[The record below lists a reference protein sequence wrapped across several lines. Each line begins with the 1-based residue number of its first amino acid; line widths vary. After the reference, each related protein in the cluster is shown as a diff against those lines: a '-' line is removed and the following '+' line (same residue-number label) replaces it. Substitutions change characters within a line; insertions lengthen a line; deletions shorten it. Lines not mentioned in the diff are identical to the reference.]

1 MDHASLDDLIKRW
14 AETGEGDLIHLER
27 FPERDAITALP
38 DPPLPGALDQR
49 LRERGIER
57 LYRHQVAGIRRIRQG
72 THTVLV
78 SGTSSG
84 KTLTYQVPL
93 VERALE
99 DPRSTA
105 LLLYPTKA
113 LAQDQLGS
121 LQRYRL
127 PGVTAATYDGDTPNE
142 QRRWVRR
149 HATAV
154 LTNPDMLHVGI
165 LPHHQRWADFL
176 VRLRF
181 VVVDEMHTLRGVFG
195 SHVSHLL
202 RRLRRIAAHY
212 GARPTFVF
220 TSATIGN
227 PGELAARL
235 SGLEVEVVEG
245 DDSPRGEKLVAL
257 WNPPLL
263 DTDAGRRRSALSDAT
278 SLFVDL
284 VRDGHHT
291 IVFSRSRKST
301 ELVYR
306 WSTERLGELA
316 NRVAPYRAGYLPAD
330 RRAVEQRLFSG
341 ELLGVTATNA
351 LELGIDVGS
360 LDAAIVTTFPGTI
373 AAFWQQAGRA
383 GRMRQK
389 SLAVLVGGEDALD
402 QWFMANPDDLFA
414 RSHEAAVVNPS
425 NPMITEAHTGCA
437 AYELP
442 LSLEDRDILGEQ
454 TEEAAN
460 RLVQAGHLR
469 LREGKLVWSRR
480 QSPAPMVDIR
490 SSGGPAYT
498 IWDAGTGRPLGTIEE
513 GRAFRDAHP
522 GAVYLH
528 QGETYLVEELDLTQK
543 QVVVRQA
550 TVDYYTQPGEEKML
564 EIIELEAN
572 AWSGGLPHRLG
583 RVRVESHI
591 VGYQRKLIGSGEILD
606 RIPLDLPPAV
616 FETQA
621 VWWVVPG
628 EILDRAGVTPAEA
641 PGTLHAA
648 EHAAIAMLPLFA
660 ICDRWDVGGLSTT
673 WHPATGTPVIFIYEA
688 YPGGA
693 GVSPIAFA
701 AGARHLGA
709 TMEAIEVCPC
719 LAGCPSCIQSPKCG
733 NYNEPLDKRG
743 AVAFLR
749 TALTSGSGPTKQ

>member
-1 MDHASLDDLIKRW
+1 MDRPSEQIALEDLIERW
-14 AETGEGDLIHLER
+14 QAGGEGELVHLER
-27 FPERDAITALP
+27 FAERDPITALP
-38 DPPLPGALDQR
+38 DPPLPGALEER
-49 LRERGIER
+49 LKERGIER
-57 LYRHQVAGIRRIRQG
+57 LYRHQVAGIRRIREG
-72 THTVLV
+72 RHTVLV

-84 KTLTYQVPL
+84 KTLTYQVPI

-99 DPRSTA
+99 DPRTTA

-127 PGVTAATYDGDTPNE
+127 PGVTAATYDGDTPDE

-176 VRLRF
+176 VRLQF

-195 SHVSHLL
+195 SHVAHLL

-212 GARPTFVF
+212 GSRPTFVF

-235 SGLEVEVVEG
+235 SGLDVEVVEG

-257 WNPPLL
+257 WNPPML
-263 DTDAGRRRSALSDAT
+263 DTDTGRRRSALTDAT

-284 VRDGHHT
+284 VREGHHT
-291 IVFSRSRKST
+291 IVFARSRKAT

-341 ELLGVTATNA
+341 DLLGVTATNA

-373 AAFWQQAGRA
+373 AAFWQQSGRA

-389 SLAVLVGGEDALD
+389 SLALLVGGEDALD
-402 QWFMANPDDLFA
+402 QWFMSNPGELFA
-414 RSHEAAVVNPS
+414 RPHEAAVVNPS
-425 NPMITEAHTGCA
+425 NPMITEAHAGCA

-442 LSLEDRDILGEQ
+442 LGLEDREILGEQ

-469 LREGKLVWSRR
+469 LREGRLVWSRR

-490 SSGGPAYT
+490 SSGGPTYT
-498 IWDAGTGRPLGTIEE
+498 IWNSASGRAIGTIEE
-513 GRAFRDAHP
+513 SRAFRDAHP

-528 QGETYLVEELDLTQK
+528 QGETHLVEELDLALK
-543 QVVVRQA
+543 QVVVRPG

-564 EIIELEAN
+564 EIVDEQA
-572 AWSGGLPHRLG
+572 ATWSGALPHRLG

-591 VGYQRKLIGSGEILD
+591 VGYQRKRIGSGEVLD
-606 RIPLDLPPAV
+606 RVPLDLPPAV

-621 VWWVVPG
+621 VWWVVPL
-628 EILDRAGVTPAEA
+628 EVLRQAAVSATEA

-673 WHPATGTPVIFIYEA
+673 WHPATGAPMIFIYEA

-701 AGARHLGA
+701 AGEQTPRRHPGGNTGMSLLVGVSVLHPVP
-709 TMEAIEVCPC
+709 EV
-719 LAGCPSCIQSPKCG
+719 
-733 NYNEPLDKRG
+733 R
-743 AVAFLR
+743 
-749 TALTSGSGPTKQ
+749 

>member
-1 MDHASLDDLIKRW
+1 M
-14 AETGEGDLIHLER
+14 
-27 FPERDAITALP
+27 
-38 DPPLPGALDQR
+38 
-49 LRERGIER
+49 
-57 LYRHQVAGIRRIRQG
+57 
-72 THTVLV
+72 
-78 SGTSSG
+78 
-84 KTLTYQVPL
+84 

-127 PGVTAATYDGDTPNE
+127 PGLTPATYDGDTPDE

-306 WSTERLGELA
+306 WSAERLGELA
-316 NRVAPYRAGYLPAD
+316 DRVAPYRAGYLPAD

-528 QGETYLVEELDLTQK
+528 QGETYLVEDLDLTQK

-564 EIIELEAN
+564 EIIEEEAN

-583 RVRVESHI
+583 RVRSRATSWAISGSSSAAARYSTESPRPAACGLRDTGGV
-591 VGYQRKLIGSGEILD
+591 VGGTRRD
-606 RIPLDLPPAV
+606 PR
-616 FETQA
+616 
-621 VWWVVPG
+621 PG
-628 EILDRAGVTPAEA
+628 RDHPRRGA
-641 PGTLHAA
+641 GTLHAA

-673 WHPATGTPVIFIYEA
+673 WHPATGTAVIFIYEA

-709 TMEAIEVCPC
+709 TMEAIEACPC
-719 LAGCPSCIQSPKCG
+719 LRDARPVSSRPSAATTTSRST
-733 NYNEPLDKRG
+733 RG
-743 AVAFLR
+743 VAFLR
-749 TALTSGSGPTKQ
+749 TALTSGSGPAKQ